1 MQRYP
6 HVFIS
11 NMDDLIWSE
20 EDATETQIFNLLLLI
35 IGEEMKRSFLPVNI
49 KFDEAARWA
58 ETKAEEHR
66 KIAFKIERI
75 ILWTP
80 EDLRGNVKRLHDHH
94 DKIASRYSAAR
105 RACLR
110 IMRCT

>member
-6 HVFIS
+6 RVFIS

-20 EDATETQIFNLLLLI
+20 EDATETQIFKLLLLI
-35 IGEEMKRSFLPVNI
+35 IGEMKRLFLPVNI
-49 KFDEAARWA
+49 KIDEAARWA

-66 KIAFKIERI
+66 KIALKIEQI

-80 EDLRGNVKRLHDHH
+80 EDLRGNVERLHDHH
-94 DKIASRYSAAR
+94 YKISTRYSAAE
-105 RACLR
+105 RACSR
-110 IMRCT
+110 IMR